1 VRGGAP
7 TSATVAG
14 GQREWGCGR
23 ELATGWRWAGSWTA
37 SRVVGGQLR
46 GGGLAERWRGQRRVG
61 RAGVGLR
68 RGGGVSGVL
77 RGRDRRYRSEC
88 VWG

>member
-1 VRGGAP
+1 
-7 TSATVAG
+7 
-14 GQREWGCGR
+14 
-23 ELATGWRWAGSWTA
+23 
-37 SRVVGGQLR
+37 VGLV
-46 GGGLAERWRGQRRVG
+46 ERWRGQRRVG

-77 RGRDRRYRSEC
+77 RGRDGRYRSEC